1 MAKKFNEDMNKNI
14 IEALQKAQE
23 EDDLDFETED
33 VLTDDAEETDLSS
46 IADLA
51 EEEVS
56 TVEEVEAPEISDDD
70 FSMLNDMVSEEP
82 AAIEEPVSYE
92 DPVFE
97 APKEEPV
104 FEPTAPAYEEPVYE
118 APKYEEP
125 TYEAPAY
132 EAPKYEEPAYEAP
145 KYEEPV
151 YEAPRYESHV
161 EESHSYEQDMAPH
174 AVVEKLADELYQ
186 FEIPSNVA
194 VLKKLISQLPSGVT
208 RQTGAQ
214 IIKQTMEALGI
225 SMKSVLQDAQAVQEK
240 LNNSA
245 KECQATIQEYKRQIA
260 TLEEQ
265 ATSYRKQ
272 YNNLNELVSLFIQH

>member
-1 MAKKFNEDMNKNI
+1 MTENFNEDMNKNI
-14 IEALQKAQE
+14 IEALQNQPQE
-23 EDDLDFETED
+23 EADEFDFTATEEEDTSTLDAVDE
-33 VLTDDAEETDLSS
+33 LNA
-46 IADLA
+46 AA
-51 EEEVS
+51 EEETTPVMD
-56 TVEEVEAPEISDDD
+56 EED
-70 FSMLNDMVSEEP
+70 FSMLNDLTEEP
-82 AAIEEPVSYE
+82 AEETS
-92 DPVFE
+92 
-97 APKEEPV
+97 A
-104 FEPTAPAYEEPVYE
+104 TPAYEATAYEAPVYE
-118 APKYEEP
+118 APVH
-125 TYEAPAY
+125 EAPAF
-132 EAPKYEEPAYEAP
+132 
-145 KYEEPV
+145 
-151 YEAPRYESHV
+151 ESH
-161 EESHSYEQDMAPH
+161 EEVSPH

-265 ATSYRKQ
+265 ASSYKKQ
-272 YNNLNELVSLFIQH
+272 YNNLNDLVSLFIQHQ

>member
-1 MAKKFNEDMNKNI
+1 MTENFNEDMNKNI
-14 IEALQKAQE
+14 IEALQQQPQE
-23 EDDLDFETED
+23 EADELDFVTEED
-33 VLTDDAEETDLSS
+33 TAALDAVDEMNAEES
-46 IADLA
+46 
-51 EEEVS
+51 
-56 TVEEVEAPEISDDD
+56 APQMDDED
-70 FSMLNDMVSEEP
+70 FSMLNDLTQD
-82 AAIEEPVSYE
+82 EPVE
-92 DPVFE
+92 
-97 APKEEPV
+97 
-104 FEPTAPAYEEPVYE
+104 
-118 APKYEEP
+118 
-125 TYEAPAY
+125 EAPAY
-132 EAPKYEEPAYEAP
+132 EAPSTPVYESPAYEAP
-145 KYEEPV
+145 VHEEPV
-151 YEAPRYESHV
+151 YESH
-161 EESHSYEQDMAPH
+161 EEVSPH

-265 ATSYRKQ
+265 ASSYKKQ
-272 YNNLNELVSLFIQH
+272 YNNLNDLVSLFIQHQ

>member
-1 MAKKFNEDMNKNI
+1 MTENFNEDMNKNI
-14 IEALQKAQE
+14 IEALQQQPQE
-23 EDDLDFETED
+23 EADELDFTEED
-33 VLTDDAEETDLSS
+33 TATLDAVDEMNANS
-46 IADLA
+46 
-51 EEEVS
+51 EEEP
-56 TVEEVEAPEISDDD
+56 APQMDDED
-70 FSMLNDMVSEEP
+70 FSMLNDLTE
-82 AAIEEPVSYE
+82 EEPVNETPAY
-92 DPVFE
+92 E
-97 APKEEPV
+97 APSYQ
-104 FEPTAPAYEEPVYE
+104 APAYETPVHEEPVYE
-118 APKYEEP
+118 SHEE
-125 TYEAPAY
+125 
-132 EAPKYEEPAYEAP
+132 
-145 KYEEPV
+145 V
-151 YEAPRYESHV
+151 S
-161 EESHSYEQDMAPH
+161 PH

-265 ATSYRKQ
+265 ASSYKKQ
-272 YNNLNELVSLFIQH
+272 YNNLNDLVSLFIQHQ

>member
-1 MAKKFNEDMNKNI
+1 MTKKFNEDMNKNI

-23 EDDLDFETED
+23 DEDLEFETEE
-33 VLTDDAEETDLSS
+33 VLESDAGEEE
-46 IADLA
+46 ADLTSIDDLVVD
-51 EEEVS
+51 EEPA
-56 TVEEVEAPEISDDD
+56 VEEVETPEISEED
-70 FSMLNDMVSEEP
+70 FSMLNDITEEEP
-82 AAIEEPVSYE
+82 KAVEEPVLYSQDIIE
-92 DPVFE
+92 NHQ
-97 APKEEPV
+97 
-104 FEPTAPAYEEPVYE
+104 EEPVYE
-118 APKYEEP
+118 TLTPSYEEP
-125 TYEAPAY
+125 H
-132 EAPKYEEPAYEAP
+132 YEEP

-151 YEAPRYESHV
+151 YEAPRYESHA
-161 EESHSYEQDMAPH
+161 EETRSYDQDIAPH

>member
-1 MAKKFNEDMNKNI
+1 MTENFNEDMNKNI
-14 IEALQKAQE
+14 IEALQNQPQE
-23 EDDLDFETED
+23 EADEFDFTATEEEDTSTLDAVDELNAT
-33 VLTDDAEETDLSS
+33 
-46 IADLA
+46 A
-51 EEEVS
+51 EEETTPVMD
-56 TVEEVEAPEISDDD
+56 EED
-70 FSMLNDMVSEEP
+70 FSMLNDLT
-82 AAIEEPVSYE
+82 E
-92 DPVFE
+92 DSAEE
-97 APKEEPV
+97 APA
-104 FEPTAPAYEEPVYE
+104 TPA
-118 APKYEEP
+118 
-125 TYEAPAY
+125 YEAPAY
-132 EAPKYEEPAYEAP
+132 EAPVHEAP
-145 KYEEPV
+145 AFEPHEEV
-151 YEAPRYESHV
+151 
-161 EESHSYEQDMAPH
+161 APH

-265 ATSYRKQ
+265 ASSYKKQ
-272 YNNLNELVSLFIQH
+272 YNNLNDLVSLFIQHQ

>member
-1 MAKKFNEDMNKNI
+1 MTENFNEDMNKNI
-14 IEALQKAQE
+14 IEALQNQPQE
-23 EDDLDFETED
+23 EADEFDFAATEEEDTSTLDAVDELNA
-33 VLTDDAEETDLSS
+33 V
-46 IADLA
+46 A
-51 EEEVS
+51 EEETTPVMD
-56 TVEEVEAPEISDDD
+56 EED
-70 FSMLNDMVSEEP
+70 FSMLNDL
-82 AAIEEPVSYE
+82 
-92 DPVFE
+92 
-97 APKEEPV
+97 
-104 FEPTAPAYEEPVYE
+104 T
-118 APKYEEP
+118 EEP
-125 TYEAPAY
+125 TEETPATPAYEAPAY
-132 EAPKYEEPAYEAP
+132 EAP
-145 KYEEPV
+145 V
-151 YEAPRYESHV
+151 YEAPVHEAPAFESH
-161 EESHSYEQDMAPH
+161 EEVSPH

-265 ATSYRKQ
+265 ASSYKKQ
-272 YNNLNELVSLFIQH
+272 YNNLNDLVSLFIQHQ

>member
-1 MAKKFNEDMNKNI
+1 MTENFNEDMNKNI
-14 IEALQKAQE
+14 IEALQQQPQE
-23 EDDLDFETED
+23 EADELDFTEED
-33 VLTDDAEETDLSS
+33 TAALDAVDEMNAEES
-46 IADLA
+46 
-51 EEEVS
+51 
-56 TVEEVEAPEISDDD
+56 APQMDDED
-70 FSMLNDMVSEEP
+70 FSMLNDLTE
-82 AAIEEPVSYE
+82 EEPVNETPAY
-92 DPVFE
+92 E
-97 APKEEPV
+97 APSTPV
-104 FEPTAPAYEEPVYE
+104 YESPAYEAPVHEEPVYE
-118 APKYEEP
+118 SHEE
-125 TYEAPAY
+125 
-132 EAPKYEEPAYEAP
+132 
-145 KYEEPV
+145 V
-151 YEAPRYESHV
+151 S
-161 EESHSYEQDMAPH
+161 PH

-265 ATSYRKQ
+265 ASSYKKQ
-272 YNNLNELVSLFIQH
+272 YNNLNDLVSLFIQHQ

>member
-1 MAKKFNEDMNKNI
+1 MTENFNEDMNKNI
-14 IEALQKAQE
+14 IEALQQQPQE
-23 EDDLDFETED
+23 EADELDFVTEED
-33 VLTDDAEETDLSS
+33 TATLDAVDEMNAEDSAPQMDDE
-46 IADLA
+46 
-51 EEEVS
+51 
-56 TVEEVEAPEISDDD
+56 D
-70 FSMLNDMVSEEP
+70 FSMLNDLTE
-82 AAIEEPVSYE
+82 EEPVEETPAY
-92 DPVFE
+92 E
-97 APKEEPV
+97 APSTPSYQEPV
-104 FEPTAPAYEEPVYE
+104 YQAPVYETPVHEEPVYE
-118 APKYEEP
+118 SHEE
-125 TYEAPAY
+125 
-132 EAPKYEEPAYEAP
+132 
-145 KYEEPV
+145 V
-151 YEAPRYESHV
+151 S
-161 EESHSYEQDMAPH
+161 PH

-265 ATSYRKQ
+265 ASSYKKQ
-272 YNNLNELVSLFIQH
+272 YNNLNDLVSLFIQHQ

>member
-1 MAKKFNEDMNKNI
+1 MTENFNEDMNKNI
-14 IEALQKAQE
+14 IEALQQQPQE
-23 EDDLDFETED
+23 EADELDFTEED
-33 VLTDDAEETDLSS
+33 TATLDAVDEMNAEES
-46 IADLA
+46 
-51 EEEVS
+51 
-56 TVEEVEAPEISDDD
+56 APQMDDED
-70 FSMLNDMVSEEP
+70 FSMLNDLTE
-82 AAIEEPVSYE
+82 EEPVNETPTY
-92 DPVFE
+92 E
-97 APKEEPV
+97 APSTPV
-104 FEPTAPAYEEPVYE
+104 YESPAYEAPVHEEPVYE
-118 APKYEEP
+118 SHEE
-125 TYEAPAY
+125 
-132 EAPKYEEPAYEAP
+132 
-145 KYEEPV
+145 V
-151 YEAPRYESHV
+151 S
-161 EESHSYEQDMAPH
+161 PH

-265 ATSYRKQ
+265 ASSYKKQ
-272 YNNLNELVSLFIQH
+272 YNNLNDFVSLFIQHQ

>member
-1 MAKKFNEDMNKNI
+1 MTENFNEDMNKNI
-14 IEALQKAQE
+14 IEALQNQPQE
-23 EDDLDFETED
+23 EADEFDFTATEEEDTSTLDAIDELNAT
-33 VLTDDAEETDLSS
+33 
-46 IADLA
+46 A
-51 EEEVS
+51 EEETTPVMD
-56 TVEEVEAPEISDDD
+56 EED
-70 FSMLNDMVSEEP
+70 FSMLNDLTEDSAEETP
-82 AAIEEPVSYE
+82 A
-92 DPVFE
+92 
-97 APKEEPV
+97 
-104 FEPTAPAYEEPVYE
+104 TPAYEAPVYE
-118 APKYEEP
+118 APVH
-125 TYEAPAY
+125 EAPAF
-132 EAPKYEEPAYEAP
+132 
-145 KYEEPV
+145 
-151 YEAPRYESHV
+151 ESH
-161 EESHSYEQDMAPH
+161 EEVAPH

-265 ATSYRKQ
+265 ASSYKKQ
-272 YNNLNELVSLFIQH
+272 YNNLNDLVSLFIQHQ

>member
-1 MAKKFNEDMNKNI
+1 MTENFNEDMNKNI
-14 IEALQKAQE
+14 IEALQQQPQE
-23 EDDLDFETED
+23 EADELDFTEED
-33 VLTDDAEETDLSS
+33 TATLDAVDEMNAEES
-46 IADLA
+46 
-51 EEEVS
+51 
-56 TVEEVEAPEISDDD
+56 APQMEDED
-70 FSMLNDMVSEEP
+70 FSMLNDLTE
-82 AAIEEPVSYE
+82 
-92 DPVFE
+92 
-97 APKEEPV
+97 
-104 FEPTAPAYEEPVYE
+104 EEPVYE
-118 APKYEEP
+118 SHEE
-125 TYEAPAY
+125 
-132 EAPKYEEPAYEAP
+132 
-145 KYEEPV
+145 V
-151 YEAPRYESHV
+151 S
-161 EESHSYEQDMAPH
+161 PH

-265 ATSYRKQ
+265 ASSYKKQ
-272 YNNLNELVSLFIQH
+272 YNNLNDLVSLFIQHQ

>member
-1 MAKKFNEDMNKNI
+1 MTENFNEDMNKNI
-14 IEALQKAQE
+14 IEALQQQPQE
-23 EDDLDFETED
+23 EADELDFTEED
-33 VLTDDAEETDLSS
+33 TATLDAVDEMNAEES
-46 IADLA
+46 
-51 EEEVS
+51 
-56 TVEEVEAPEISDDD
+56 APQMEDED
-70 FSMLNDMVSEEP
+70 FSMLNDLTE
-82 AAIEEPVSYE
+82 EEPVNETPTY
-92 DPVFE
+92 E
-97 APKEEPV
+97 APSTPV
-104 FEPTAPAYEEPVYE
+104 YESPAYEVPVHEEPVYE
-118 APKYEEP
+118 SHEE
-125 TYEAPAY
+125 
-132 EAPKYEEPAYEAP
+132 
-145 KYEEPV
+145 V
-151 YEAPRYESHV
+151 S
-161 EESHSYEQDMAPH
+161 PH

-265 ATSYRKQ
+265 ASSYKKQ
-272 YNNLNELVSLFIQH
+272 YNNLNDLVSLFIQHQ

>member
-1 MAKKFNEDMNKNI
+1 MLKCSKIKYCNFLFLIYNKLNNDNKSGVEMTENFNEDMNKNI
-14 IEALQKAQE
+14 IEALQSQPQE
-23 EDDLDFETED
+23 EADEFDFTATEEEDTSTLDAVDELNAT
-33 VLTDDAEETDLSS
+33 
-46 IADLA
+46 A
-51 EEEVS
+51 EEETTPVMG
-56 TVEEVEAPEISDDD
+56 EED
-70 FSMLNDMVSEEP
+70 FSMLNDLTEDSAEETP
-82 AAIEEPVSYE
+82 A
-92 DPVFE
+92 
-97 APKEEPV
+97 
-104 FEPTAPAYEEPVYE
+104 T
-118 APKYEEP
+118 
-125 TYEAPAY
+125 PAY
-132 EAPKYEEPAYEAP
+132 EAPVHEAP
-145 KYEEPV
+145 V
-151 YEAPRYESHV
+151 FESH
-161 EESHSYEQDMAPH
+161 EEASPH

-265 ATSYRKQ
+265 ASSYKKQ
-272 YNNLNELVSLFIQH
+272 YNNLNDLVSLFIQHQ

>member
-1 MAKKFNEDMNKNI
+1 MTENFNEDMNKNI
-14 IEALQKAQE
+14 IEALQQQPQE
-23 EDDLDFETED
+23 EADELDFTEED
-33 VLTDDAEETDLSS
+33 TATLDAVDEMNAEES
-46 IADLA
+46 
-51 EEEVS
+51 
-56 TVEEVEAPEISDDD
+56 APQMEDED
-70 FSMLNDMVSEEP
+70 FSMLNDLTE
-82 AAIEEPVSYE
+82 EEPVNETPTY
-92 DPVFE
+92 E
-97 APKEEPV
+97 APSYQAPV
-104 FEPTAPAYEEPVYE
+104 HETPAYEAPIHEEPVYE
-118 APKYEEP
+118 SHEE
-125 TYEAPAY
+125 
-132 EAPKYEEPAYEAP
+132 
-145 KYEEPV
+145 V
-151 YEAPRYESHV
+151 S
-161 EESHSYEQDMAPH
+161 PH

-265 ATSYRKQ
+265 ASSYKKQ
-272 YNNLNELVSLFIQH
+272 YNNLNDLVSLFIQHQ

>member
-1 MAKKFNEDMNKNI
+1 MTENFNEDMNKNI
-14 IEALQKAQE
+14 IEALQQQPQE
-23 EDDLDFETED
+23 EADELDFVTEED
-33 VLTDDAEETDLSS
+33 TAALDAVDEMNAEES
-46 IADLA
+46 
-51 EEEVS
+51 
-56 TVEEVEAPEISDDD
+56 APQMDDED
-70 FSMLNDMVSEEP
+70 FSMLNDLTED
-82 AAIEEPVSYE
+82 EPVEETPAY
-92 DPVFE
+92 E
-97 APKEEPV
+97 APSTPV
-104 FEPTAPAYEEPVYE
+104 YESPAYEAPVHEEPVYE
-118 APKYEEP
+118 SHEE
-125 TYEAPAY
+125 
-132 EAPKYEEPAYEAP
+132 
-145 KYEEPV
+145 V
-151 YEAPRYESHV
+151 S
-161 EESHSYEQDMAPH
+161 PH

-265 ATSYRKQ
+265 ASSYKKQ
-272 YNNLNELVSLFIQH
+272 YNNLNDLVSLFIQHQ

>member
-1 MAKKFNEDMNKNI
+1 MTENFNEDMNKNI
-14 IEALQKAQE
+14 IEALQQQPQE
-23 EDDLDFETED
+23 EADELDFVTEED
-33 VLTDDAEETDLSS
+33 TAALDAVDEMNAEES
-46 IADLA
+46 
-51 EEEVS
+51 
-56 TVEEVEAPEISDDD
+56 APQMDDED
-70 FSMLNDMVSEEP
+70 FSMLNDLTE
-82 AAIEEPVSYE
+82 EEPVNETPAY
-92 DPVFE
+92 E
-97 APKEEPV
+97 APSTPV
-104 FEPTAPAYEEPVYE
+104 YESPAYEAPVHEEPVYE
-118 APKYEEP
+118 SHEE
-125 TYEAPAY
+125 
-132 EAPKYEEPAYEAP
+132 
-145 KYEEPV
+145 V
-151 YEAPRYESHV
+151 S
-161 EESHSYEQDMAPH
+161 PH

-265 ATSYRKQ
+265 ASSYKKQ
-272 YNNLNELVSLFIQH
+272 YNNLNDLVSLFIQHQ

>member
-1 MAKKFNEDMNKNI
+1 MTENFNEDMNKNI
-14 IEALQKAQE
+14 IEALQQQPQE
-23 EDDLDFETED
+23 EADELDFTEED
-33 VLTDDAEETDLSS
+33 TATLDAVDEMNAEES
-46 IADLA
+46 
-51 EEEVS
+51 
-56 TVEEVEAPEISDDD
+56 APQMEDED
-70 FSMLNDMVSEEP
+70 FSMLNDLTE
-82 AAIEEPVSYE
+82 EEPVN
-92 DPVFE
+92 E
-97 APKEEPV
+97 APTYEAPSTPV
-104 FEPTAPAYEEPVYE
+104 YESPAYEAPVHEEPVYE
-118 APKYEEP
+118 SHEE
-125 TYEAPAY
+125 
-132 EAPKYEEPAYEAP
+132 
-145 KYEEPV
+145 V
-151 YEAPRYESHV
+151 S
-161 EESHSYEQDMAPH
+161 PH

-265 ATSYRKQ
+265 ASSYKKQ
-272 YNNLNELVSLFIQH
+272 YNNLNDLVSLFIQHQ

>member
-1 MAKKFNEDMNKNI
+1 MTENFNEDMNKNI
-14 IEALQKAQE
+14 IEALQQQPQE
-23 EDDLDFETED
+23 EADELDFTEED
-33 VLTDDAEETDLSS
+33 TAALDAVDEMNAEES
-46 IADLA
+46 
-51 EEEVS
+51 
-56 TVEEVEAPEISDDD
+56 APQMDDED
-70 FSMLNDMVSEEP
+70 FSMLNDLTQD
-82 AAIEEPVSYE
+82 EPVE
-92 DPVFE
+92 
-97 APKEEPV
+97 
-104 FEPTAPAYEEPVYE
+104 
-118 APKYEEP
+118 
-125 TYEAPAY
+125 EAPAY
-132 EAPKYEEPAYEAP
+132 EAPSTPVYESPAYEAP
-145 KYEEPV
+145 VHEEPV
-151 YEAPRYESHV
+151 YESH
-161 EESHSYEQDMAPH
+161 EEVSPH

-265 ATSYRKQ
+265 ASSYKKQ
-272 YNNLNELVSLFIQH
+272 YNNLNDLVSLFIQHQ